1 MRFLVHC
8 AKIVVRL
15 CIVYVIRLI
24 ESKWL
29 KRKIKC
35 VNTKKNSKMD
45 VSRVEINKLEESLMS
60 EQCESARK

>member
-1 MRFLVHC
+1 MHEIFGTLCQDCR
-8 AKIVVRL
+8 KIVY
-15 CIVYVIRLI
+15 CIRLI